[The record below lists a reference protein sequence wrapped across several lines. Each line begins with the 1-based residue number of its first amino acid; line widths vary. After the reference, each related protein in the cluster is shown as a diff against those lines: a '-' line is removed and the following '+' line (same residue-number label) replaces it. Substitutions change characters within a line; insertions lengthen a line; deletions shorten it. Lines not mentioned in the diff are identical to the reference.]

1 MAKVLPDNISK
12 TQRTCKTC
20 RLQKPIIEFEYT
32 GNNCYRY
39 VCKSCHQKMSVVA
52 RRIRFDRNVE
62 LYGTIYNPKEK
73 AKFSAQSRDKRI
85 NDRLEAIKFYGEK
98 CECCGERRIELLTFD
113 HIGHVGVKE
122 DKKSSC
128 RYYRNKI
135 EAGYPNGK
143 YRLLCWNCNATFGFY
158 GYCPHKTN
166 GYSEVFLSES
176 GKYSRKLKREM
187 IDAYGGKCA
196 ICGESHF
203 EFMTIDHI
211 NGRGTQHRKQ
221 IGCQNGTMNQ
231 WLKKQGWTK
240 DEFRLLCF
248 NCNCSKIFSMN
259 RCKYQRHII
268 RGNRAS

>member
-1 MAKVLPDNISK
+1 
-12 TQRTCKTC
+12 
-20 RLQKPIIEFEYT
+20 
-32 GNNCYRY
+32 
-39 VCKSCHQKMSVVA
+39 MSTVA
-52 RRIRFDRNVE
+52 MGIRFDRNVE
-62 LYGTIYNPKEK
+62 LYGTIHNPKEK
-73 AKFSAQSRDKRI
+73 AKFSAQNRDKRI
-85 NDRLEAIKFYGEK
+85 NDRLEAIKFYGER
-98 CECCGERRIELLTFD
+98 CECCGERRIEMLTFD

-143 YRLLCWNCNATFGFY
+143 YRLLCWNCNATFGIY

-166 GYSEVFLSES
+166 GYSEVFLSGS
-176 GKYSRKLKREM
+176 GKYGRKLKREM

-196 ICGESHF
+196 ICGENHF

-211 NGRGTQHRKQ
+211 NGGGTQHRKQ
-221 IGCQNGTMNQ
+221 IGTMNQ
-231 WLKKQGWTK
+231 WLKKQGWPK

-259 RCKYQRHII
+259 RCKY
-268 RGNRAS
+268 